1 MNLKDIFDNAENGTL
16 TYDQFMAAVQK
27 GNGKF
32 VDLSEGAYVAK
43 QKYTDDLAARDTRIK
58 TLDDTVKSRE
68 ADLESLRQ
76 QLEAAGGDA
85 DKLAELNTKFSD
97 LQKQYE
103 KDTKA
108 YQKQLKDQ
116 AYKFAVTQ
124 FADQQKFTSH
134 AAKRDF
140 INTMM
145 AKNLQM
151 DGDTIIGASDFRTA
165 YEKDN
170 ADAFVP
176 TTDPNT
182 APTQNQPHFVDS
194 TTPNTAGNNEGAIP
208 FHFHFAGVRPHDDK

>member
-32 VDLSEGAYVAK
+32 VDLSEGVYVAK

-68 ADLESLRQ
+68 TDLESLKQ

-85 DKLAELNTKFSD
+85 DKLAEVNTKFSD

-103 KDTKA
+103 KDTKS

-124 FADQQKFTSH
+124 FVDQQKFTSH

-140 INTMM
+140 INTML

-194 TTPNTAGNNEGAIP
+194 TTPNTAGNNEGVIP